1 MIVRLKAAHPDY
13 PDLSANQPYFVIGI
27 EASDFRILNDFG
39 KPYLYPAVLFE
50 VVDSDQPADWQTE
63 FGDEG
68 ERYAY
73 PAALNAPGFFED
85 FFDQK
90 PEQTAI
96 FWHELN
102 KVLSH
107 AA

>member
-1 MIVRLKAAHPDY
+1 MRLLLDTHA
-13 PDLSANQPYFVIGI
+13 L
-27 EASDFRILNDFG
+27 L
-39 KPYLYPAVLFE
+39 LYPRALFD
-50 VVDSDQPADWQTE
+50 VIDSEQPADWLTDI
-63 FGDEG
+63 GDDG
-68 ERYAY
+68 EQYAY

>member
-1 MIVRLKAAHPDY
+1 MFDAERMQD
-13 PDLSANQPYFVIGI
+13 D
-27 EASDFRILNDFG
+27 
-39 KPYLYPAVLFE
+39 
-50 VVDSDQPADWQTE
+50 
-63 FGDEG
+63 G
-68 ERYAY
+68 EQYAY

>member
-1 MIVRLKAAHPDY
+1 MIVRLTTTQPEY

-27 EASDFRILNDFG
+27 ETDDFRILNDSG
-39 KPYLYPAVLFE
+39 KPYLYPAALFE
-50 VVDSDQPADWQTE
+50 VIDSQQPADWLTE
-63 FGDEG
+63 FGDDG

-102 KVLSH
+102 KVLSQ